1 MTQRSIKEYAEV
13 MRRRYL
19 KANRREKGRL
29 LDEFV
34 QVTGYHRKSAIRI
47 LLGRRGSSSSH
58 PRGRPR
64 RYGLEAAL
72 ALKTIW
78 EISDCLCSRRLKPF
92 MAELISILKHHGEF
106 TLGPEVEAQLCQ
118 MSPSTMDR
126 LLRPYRC
133 RTKRRSLSTTR
144 PGNLRTSI
152 PIRTSGEHNRRE
164 PGFLQIDLVAHCGE
178 STEGF
183 YLTTLDAVDLATGWT
198 ELRAVWGKGQERVK
212 AAIHEVTRRLPFA
225 IKGLHSDNGSEFIN
239 HLLYSYCQREGIEF
253 TRGRSHNTNDNAHVE
268 QRNWSAVR
276 RLVGYG
282 RYDSRPALDCLKGFY
297 ELARLWLNFFQ
308 PVLKLKS
315 KFRHGARVRKVYDTA
330 QTPYQR
336 LKASGI
342 LEAAELEKLERLYRN
357 LNPIWLKRQME
368 AAQEQLWKHTKYPR
382 HEPTKAEVLVTR
394 IYEATNA
401 SR

>member
-1 MTQRSIKEYAEV
+1 MTQQSIKEYAEV
-13 MRRRYL
+13 MRCRYL
-19 KANRREKGRL
+19 RAHRKEKGHL
-29 LDEFV
+29 LNEFV
-34 QVTGYHRKSAIRI
+34 EVTGYHRKSAIR
-47 LLGRRGSSSSH
+47 LLKGRKKMPSRH
-58 PRGRPR
+58 RRGRPR
-64 RYGLEAAL
+64 KYSLEAAL
-72 ALKTIW
+72 ALKTLW
-78 EISDCLCSRRLKPF
+78 EISDRICSRRLKPF
-92 MAELISILKHHGEF
+92 MTELISILKHHGEF

-118 MSPSTMDR
+118 MSSSTMDR
-126 LLRPYRC
+126 LLRPYR
-133 RTKRRSLSTTR
+133 RGAKRHSLSTTR
-144 PGNLRTSI
+144 PGNLRASI
-152 PIRTSGEHNRRE
+152 PIRTFAEHQGKG

-198 ELRAVWGKGQERVK
+198 ELRAVWGKGQERVR
-212 AAIHEVTRRLPFA
+212 AAIHEVRRRLPFA

-239 HLLYSYCQREGIEF
+239 HLLYSYCQQEGIEF
-253 TRGRSHNTNDNAHVE
+253 TRGRSYNRNDNAHVE

-282 RYDSRPALDCLKGFY
+282 RYDSRPALECLNRLY
-297 ELARLWLNFFQ
+297 ELTRLYLNFFQ
-308 PVLKLKS
+308 PMLKLKS
-315 KFRHGARVRKVYDTA
+315 RFRHGARVHKVYDTA

-342 LEAAELEKLERLYRN
+342 LEAAEVEKLERLYRN

-368 AAQEQLWKHTKYPR
+368 AAQEQLWKHTKYPG
-382 HEPTKAEVLVTR
+382 HELTKAEVLVTK